1 MSHPPNPPVNY
12 VPPPRERKYRWR
24 PLWLRLLLPLRIKS
38 LAKVDA
44 TRRKRYEDETRLVTD
59 DEVDS
64 RFRRHSCAGQK
75 TVPRPQ
81 DERSCA
87 EATQVPIVGCGVAG

>member
-12 VPPPRERKYRWR
+12 VPPPREHKYPWR
-24 PLWLRLLLPLRIKS
+24 PLWLRLLLPLRFKS

-44 TRRKRYEDETRLVTD
+44 ARRERYEDETRVLTD

-64 RFRRHSCAGQK
+64 RSRRHS
-75 TVPRPQ
+75 
-81 DERSCA
+81 
-87 EATQVPIVGCGVAG
+87 